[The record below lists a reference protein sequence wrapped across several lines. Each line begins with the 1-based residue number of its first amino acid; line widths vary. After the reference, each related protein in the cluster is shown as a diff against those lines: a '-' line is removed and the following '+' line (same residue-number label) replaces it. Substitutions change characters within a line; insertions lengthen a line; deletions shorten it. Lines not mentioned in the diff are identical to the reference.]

1 MDGVDST
8 AEAERIHA
16 EGHLNALPICEAKGE
31 KFIQV

>member
-16 EGHLNALPICEAKGE
+16 EGHLNALPICKAKGE